1 MTGWG
6 PGEQLA
12 TYIRVLRGMGLSRGE
27 IKSLHG
33 YGQAG
38 SLTEAKLREAIQS
51 EAGTDR
57 LTPSVFHHQLH
68 RVLARSERG
77 IRSDR
82 RYWNHAPAIQLHE
95 AVSTYDCEFGVRSA
109 TGGDRAGWTT
119 DDEPVE
125 LGLREP
131 HTGTVRRTSFSYP
144 TTSLGDD
151 NYPALV
157 HAVNERL
164 FADAKLE
171 IVRLSDRLDDW
182 LFVLVE
188 SADLDTLVR
197 EFGDRITCFGEP
209 LLATHQPADYARDVP
224 DDPSQTASLP
234 PELVPEPDDSGP
246 SVQTLVEERSAT
258 FGEVA
263 ASVEVNPDGE
273 RFDHGERVG
282 PSVDDLASNPETV
295 MTDGAGAAVQ
305 TTDDVSRG
313 ATDAVETLLAG
324 VSDQVLTD
332 DGETTEPS
340 DAADR
345 PEWLFEGSEP
355 VEAVTGAL
363 DEVFDHLHREAAL
376 GGVGTAHVDEDRTG
390 SAAVLDMLDHEN
402 AGEDSSVEHGFLW
415 VDSSELTA
423 SPDAVF
429 DAMTSS

>member
-6 PGEQLA
+6 PGDQVA
-12 TYIRVLRGMGLSRGE
+12 TYIRVLRGMGLTRGE

-33 YGQAG
+33 TGQAG

-51 EAGTDR
+51 ESGADR
-57 LTPSVFHHQLH
+57 LTPSVFHRQLH

-82 RYWNHAPAIQLHE
+82 HYWNHAPAIQLHR
-95 AVSTYDCEFGVRSA
+95 AVSTYDCEFGVRS
-109 TGGDRAGWTT
+109 TTDGDRAGWTT
-119 DDEPVE
+119 DEEPVE

-131 HTGTVRRTSFSYP
+131 HTGIIRRTTFSYP
-144 TTSLGDD
+144 RTPLGDD

-157 HAVNERL
+157 HAVNDGL

-171 IVRLSDRLDDW
+171 IVRLTDRLDGW

-188 SADLDTLVR
+188 SADLDALAQ

-209 LLATHQPADYARDVP
+209 LLAAHQPADYARDVP
-224 DDPSQTASLP
+224 DETPRTASLP
-234 PELVPEPDDSGP
+234 PELGPEPDNSGP

-263 ASVEVNPDGE
+263 ASIEANPDGD

-282 PSVDDLASNPETV
+282 PSVDDLASDPETV
-295 MTDGAGAAVQ
+295 MTDGAGAAVE
-305 TTDDVSRG
+305 TTDEVSRG
-313 ATDAVETLLAG
+313 ATDAVESLLAG

-332 DGETTEPS
+332 EPAPAEPS
-340 DAADR
+340 PAADR
-345 PEWLFEGSEP
+345 PEWHFGKSDPE
-355 VEAVTGAL
+355 EAVTGAL
-363 DEVFDHLHREAAL
+363 DEVFEHLYREAAL
-376 GGVGTAHVDEDRTG
+376 DGVGTAQVDEDRTG

-402 AGEDSSVEHGFLW
+402 VGEDSSLEHGFLW
-415 VDSSELTA
+415 VDSSELTPC
-423 SPDAVF
+423 PDAVF